1 MQIRIPIALF
11 VLLVAADAVLAQ
23 TVPPANPNPSI
34 GVIDVGAAFGWL
46 QPYVNAAVGALLTAL
61 ATWVM
66 WALKTKLGLQ
76 IEDSHRDA
84 YLTAAKN
91 RAAELIAKGFVSMQE
106 RGKVEIDNRA
116 LADAVNTLVRAVP
129 DAVKQFNIKES
140 DIERTI
146 TAMVPQI
153 PETAV
158 VEGKVVAAPPAN
170 GVLAPKAERR

>member
-1 MQIRIPIALF
+1 
-11 VLLVAADAVLAQ
+11 
-23 TVPPANPNPSI
+23 
-34 GVIDVGAAFGWL
+34 
-46 QPYVNAAVGALLTAL
+46 
-61 ATWVM
+61 M